1 MALQLNESE
10 VTTPPR
16 PAASVMLLRD
26 SDHGPEVFMLRR
38 HGNSD
43 VLGGAYVFP
52 GGKVD
57 ADDHEEA
64 LIARLDTDTD
74 TLHRSLADVDIEPHH
89 AAGYFV
95 AACRET
101 FEECGVLFARGISGD
116 LAERVG
122 RQAREGFNFLELLES
137 FDLQLE
143 ISQLIP
149 WSRWIT
155 PRMATLMNK
164 RFDTRFFVAMSPAA
178 QVARHDQRETTE
190 GIWQRPREALDR
202 YWARE
207 IDLAAPQ
214 IMTLAHFSRFST
226 AADILA
232 EARRRPP
239 PTIEPSPR
247 NVEAGRL
254 VAYPGDPNHPIRERA
269 MPGPTRLLFRDGR
282 FEPEEGFDAL
292 FS

>member
-1 MALQLNESE
+1 MALELNVEE

-26 SDHGPEVFMLRR
+26 GEHGPEVFMLRR
-38 HGNSD
+38 HSDSD

-57 ADDHEEA
+57 ADDHDDDMLARVDTPAPA
-64 LIARLDTDTD
+64 LQAA
-74 TLHRSLADVDIEPHH
+74 LADPTLAPHH
-89 AAGYFV
+89 AAGFFV

-101 FEECGVLFARGISGD
+101 FEECGILLAHRTDGALAGRASSLARDGH
-116 LAERVG
+116 
-122 RQAREGFNFLELLES
+122 NFLELLQQL
-137 FDLQLE
+137 DLQLAT
-143 ISQLIP
+143 SQLIP

-164 RFDTRFFVAMSPAA
+164 RFDTRFFVAMAPVD
-178 QVARHDQRETTE
+178 QNARHDERETTE
-190 GIWQRPREALDR
+190 GLWQAPRLALER
-202 YWARE
+202 YWARD

-214 IMTLAHFSRFST
+214 IMTLAHFSRFQS

-239 PTIEPSPR
+239 PTIEPNPR
-247 NVEAGRL
+247 KIEGGRI
-254 VAYPGDPNHPIRERA
+254 VAYPGDPHHPVSERA
-269 MPGPTRLLFRDGR
+269 MPGPTCLTFRDGR
-282 FEPEEGFDAL
+282 FEPEGGFESL

>member
-1 MALQLNESE
+1 MALQLNEAE

-16 PAASVMLLRD
+16 PAASVMLIRD
-26 SDHGPEVFMLRR
+26 AENGPEVFMLRR

-57 ADDHEEA
+57 HDDHDDA
-64 LIARLDTDTD
+64 LLARLDTAPDA
-74 TLHRSLADVDIEPHH
+74 LHRALADQAIEPHH

-101 FEECGVLFARGISGD
+101 FEECGVLFAHGIDGA

-122 RQAREGFNFLELLES
+122 HQAREGFSFLEHLES
-137 FDLQLE
+137 FDLKLE

-149 WSRWIT
+149 GSRWVT
-155 PRMATLMNK
+155 PKMATLMNK
-164 RFDTRFFVAMSPAA
+164 RFDTRFFVATSPAT
-178 QVARHDQRETTE
+178 QVARHDPRETTE
-190 GIWQRPREALDR
+190 GIWQRPRDALER

-214 IMTLAHFSRFST
+214 IMTLAHFSRFSC

-254 VAYPGDPNHPIRERA
+254 VAYPGDPNHPVRERA

-292 FS
+292 FA

>member
-1 MALQLNESE
+1 MALQLNEAE

-26 SDHGPEVFMLRR
+26 SDRGPEVFMLRR

-57 ADDHEEA
+57 ADDHDEA
-64 LIARLDTDTD
+64 LLARLDTGVDA
-74 TLHRSLADVDIEPHH
+74 LHRSLADDAIEPHR
-89 AAGYFV
+89 AAGFFV

-101 FEECGVLFARGISGD
+101 FEECGVLLAQGIDGQ

-122 RQAREGFNFLELLES
+122 REAREGFSFLELLES
-137 FDLQLE
+137 FNLQLE

-164 RFDTRFFVAMSPAA
+164 RFDTRFFVAMSPAT

-190 GIWQRPREALDR
+190 GIWQRPR
-202 YWARE
+202 
-207 IDLAAPQ
+207 
-214 IMTLAHFSRFST
+214 
-226 AADILA
+226 
-232 EARRRPP
+232 
-239 PTIEPSPR
+239 
-247 NVEAGRL
+247 
-254 VAYPGDPNHPIRERA
+254 
-269 MPGPTRLLFRDGR
+269 
-282 FEPEEGFDAL
+282 DAL
-292 FS
+292 ER